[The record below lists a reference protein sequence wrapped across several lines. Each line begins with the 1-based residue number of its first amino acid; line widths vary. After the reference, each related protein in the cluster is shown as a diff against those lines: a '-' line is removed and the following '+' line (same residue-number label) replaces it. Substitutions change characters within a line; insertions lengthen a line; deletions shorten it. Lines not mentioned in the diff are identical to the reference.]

1 MLFNSYEFIFVYL
14 PITLLGYY
22 LTGKFI
28 KNEAAKIFLIF
39 ASICFYSYW
48 ILITCLYF

>member
-22 LTGKFI
+22 LTAKFI
-28 KNEAAKIFLIF
+28 KNEAAKNIFNLCIGLF
-39 ASICFYSYW
+39 LFLLGY
-48 ILITCLYF
+48 